1 MKALLTFALVLMG
14 SSAYAAS
21 AGIGPAGC
29 GLGNVVFG
37 KDNQVLAATTNGTS
51 ANQTFGITSGT
62 SNCTEM
68 GGNAGMT
75 LFIENNQVALEND
88 AARGQGETVAALASM
103 MGCQDVNAFGSTLK
117 ANYGEIFS
125 SKNAQSIGHSIRETV
140 KKDERLART
149 CRNHIG

>member
-1 MKALLTFALVLMG
+1 MKSLLTIALVLMG
-14 SSAYAAS
+14 TSAYAAT

-62 SNCTEM
+62 LNCGP
-68 GGNAGMT
+68 GGMAGMNM
-75 LFIENNQVALEND
+75 FIENNQVALEND
-88 AARGQGETVAALASM
+88 AARGQGETVATLASM

-117 ANYGEIFS
+117 SNYSEIFT
-125 SKNAQSIGHSIRETV
+125 SKDAKVIGHSIRETV

-149 CRNHIG
+149 CQHIG